1 MKILY
6 HHRVASKD
14 GQYVHI
20 EEIIKSLK
28 KLGHEILLV
37 APSAGEN
44 QDFGGDGGI
53 VAKLKAKL
61 PKWLYEIVEFSYSF
75 YAFAKLAKTILKEKP
90 AFIYERYNLFNPA
103 GVWAK
108 KIFKV
113 KLILEVNAPLFEE
126 RSKYDGI
133 SLNKLAKWSQK
144 YTWNNADKVL
154 PVTHVLAKNIISYGV
169 EDAKIEVIANGINKA
184 EFIDA
189 KHESPLKVDI
199 SNKVVIGFVGFCR
212 EWHGLDKIVDMLTLP
227 ENENLFF
234 LIVGDGPVISD
245 IKEQAKKLKVE
256 ERIHITGLVNRSE
269 MPKWLVPIDIA
280 LQPAVVDYASPLKML
295 EYMATGKAIV
305 APAQGNIKELLTDS
319 ENALLFEKDNNE
331 AFIKCIQ
338 ELANN
343 KELRTKLAEHAF
355 QSIHDN
361 SLTWDSNAET
371 ILEISQS
378 LIKNKV
384 IYRC

>member
-28 KLGHEILLV
+28 KLDHEILLV

-44 QDFGGDGGI
+44 QEFGGDGGV

-90 AFIYERYNLFNPA
+90 DFIYERYNLFNPA

-113 KLILEVNAPLFEE
+113 KLILEINAPLFEE

-133 SLNKLAKWSQK
+133 SLKRLAKWTQK

-154 PVTHVLAKNIISYGV
+154 PVTHVLAKDIINYGV
-169 EDAKIEVIANGINKA
+169 DEAKIEVIANGINKA

-189 KHESPLKVDI
+189 KHESPLKVDL
-199 SNKVVIGFVGFCR
+199 SNKIVIGFVGFCR

-256 ERIHITGLVNRSE
+256 DRIHITGLVNRSE

-305 APAQGNIKELLTDS
+305 APAQDNIKELLVH
-319 ENALLFEKDNNE
+319 EKNALLFTPSNE
-331 AFIKCIQ
+331 HEFVEFCQRFAADSELRNQ
-338 ELANN
+338 LANN
-343 KELRTKLAEHAF
+343 ALLT
-355 QSIHDN
+355 IHDRN
-361 SLTWDSNAET
+361 LTWDNNVER
-371 ILEISQS
+371 IISIADK
-378 LIKNKV
+378 LNN
-384 IYRC
+384 

>member
-44 QDFGGDGGI
+44 QEFGGDGGV

-133 SLNKLAKWSQK
+133 SLKKFAKWTQK

-154 PVTHVLAKNIISYGV
+154 PVTHVLAKDIINYGV
-169 EDAKIEVIANGINKA
+169 DETKIEVIANGINKA

-234 LIVGDGPVISD
+234 LIVGDGPI
-245 IKEQAKKLKVE
+245 ITEIRQQAARLNVE
-256 ERIHITGLVNRSE
+256 GRIHITGIVNRSE
-269 MPKWLVPIDIA
+269 MPNWLVPIDIA
-280 LQPAVVDYASPLKML
+280 LQPAVVPYASPLKML

-305 APAQGNIKELLTDS
+305 APAQDNIKELLADN
-319 ENALLFEKDNNE
+319 ENALLFEKDNKE
-331 AFIKCIQ
+331 AFISCIQ
-338 ELANN
+338 TLASNA
-343 KELRTKLAEHAF
+343 ELRVSLSKEAKK
-355 QSIHDN
+355 SIDN
-361 SLTWDSNAET
+361 DGLTWDLNAER
-371 ILEISQS
+371 ILILASS
-378 LIKNKV
+378 LIPETLA
-384 IYRC
+384 